1 MTGPSLW
8 PSKGNKGKDMVK
20 EAGSTTQYVRIQIE
34 LFGLARIKSGI
45 RVVEVD
51 VPSVTNVGEVAKV
64 LSENCPVLLGL
75 AILDD
80 KTGLQPSYT
89 FNLNGTEFLGDGE
102 EIRLEQGD
110 SLLLFSSQ
118 AGG

>member
-8 PSKGNKGKDMVK
+8 PSKEDKGLDMVK
-20 EAGSTTQYVRIQIE
+20 DIGSTSQKVKIKIE
-34 LFGLARIKSGI
+34 LFGLARIKSGT
-45 RVVEVD
+45 REVEVD

-64 LSENCPVLLGL
+64 LSENCPVPLGL

-89 FNLNGTEFLGDGE
+89 FNLNGTEFLGEGE